1 MTDSAHDNEPRSTS
15 AFDALLPPRM
25 AERAEETGARK
36 AALDLPALSVLSVL
50 AGAFIALGAVFFTV
64 ALAGAGDSPSG
75 SVRILAGVAFSLGL
89 VLVIVGG
96 AELFTGNSLVV
107 MAWAARR
114 ISARSLLRNW
124 AITYVG
130 NFAGAVATAG
140 LVVMAGTY
148 RIEGVGDVAL
158 RVAAHKVDLGFGQAM
173 ALGILCN
180 GLVCLAVWLTYSA
193 RSTADRVLVI
203 VPPITAFVAS
213 GFEHSIANMYFVPFA
228 LLLAWSD
235 PAFVAA
241 HGPERISETLT
252 WGRFLVANLLP
263 VTLGNLIGGVGL
275 VGAVYWFV
283 YLRRRLGP

>member
-1 MTDSAHDNEPRSTS
+1 MV
-15 AFDALLPPRM
+15 AFDALLPPHM

-36 AALDLPALSVLSVL
+36 AALDFPALAALSIL

-64 ALAGAGDSPSG
+64 ALAGAGDQPAG
-75 SVRILAGVAFSLGL
+75 PVRILAGVAFSLGL
-89 VLVIVGG
+89 VLVVVGG
-96 AELFTGNSLVV
+96 GELFTGNSLIV

-114 ISARSLLRNW
+114 ISARAIARNW
-124 AITYVG
+124 AITYAG
-130 NFAGAVATAG
+130 NFVGAVATAG
-140 LVVMAGTY
+140 LVVAAGTY
-148 RIEGVGDVAL
+148 RVGGIGEVAL
-158 RVAAHKVDLGFGQAM
+158 RVAASKLDLGFGQAV

-193 RSTADRVLVI
+193 RSTADRVLVV
-203 VPPITAFVAS
+203 VPPVTAFVAA

-228 LLLAWSD
+228 LLLAWLD

-241 HGPERISETLT
+241 HGGGRIAETLT
-252 WGRFLVANLLP
+252 WGRFLVGNLLP

-283 YLRRRLGP
+283 YLRRRRAS